1 MGSDSESDSDSG
13 DEVQVKRTASSD
25 DEVQRSDDEV
35 QRSDD
40 EVQRSEV
47 EDNEDEDDRESIK
60 SPPISRS
67 PSGSEGEQE
76 VDRGSEDGDEVQRRR
91 SSQEGS
97 QEEDEEAG
105 SPDREQRQGS
115 PTSENSEDGS
125 EAGARGETSQEDND
139 AAQTTAKD
147 IFGSDMSSEDEDD
160 QENVSRRRR
169 DSSSQERSPRRKR
182 SEDEEEEDEDERR
195 VRDSHQ
201 AMREESYRND
211 MMEGEDGEERGEDGT
226 GEEAPLPE
234 VVISTQIPRLV
245 ADLGSEFH
253 FVKFPNFLS
262 VDTHPYDPSWYEDEI
277 DEDEVLDE
285 EGKGRLKLKVENTIR
300 WRTATDPKT
309 GEEVRESNARIVKW
323 SDGTSSLYLGSEIF
337 DIHTNEM
344 IQGENNH
351 LFVRQGVGL
360 QGQAVFRTKLSFR
373 PHSTD
378 SFTHRKITLSL
389 ADKSQKTHKIRV
401 LPNVG
406 QDPEAHRSEM
416 IKKEEDRLKASI
428 RRENKIRRTRERAH
442 SRGPS
447 ASYLEPD
454 QYDDDDED
462 GISLSAIKNKFKR
475 KEFASTTYSD
485 SDDGSDL
492 EIGRKSSDKKKQAR
506 IQESDDD
513 D

>member
-1 MGSDSESDSDSG
+1 MASDSESDN
-13 DEVQVKRTASSD
+13 EVKRRDSSD

-35 QRSDD
+35 QRSDL
-40 EVQRSEV
+40 
-47 EDNEDEDDRESIK
+47 EDNEDDIP
-60 SPPISRS
+60 SPPMSRS
-67 PSGSEGEQE
+67 PTPSGSDDGHRRRDSRSQDEEESEARNEQE
-76 VDRGSEDGDEVQRRR
+76 GT
-91 SSQEGS
+91 
-97 QEEDEEAG
+97 
-105 SPDREQRQGS
+105 S
-115 PTSENSEDGS
+115 PTSEKSDNHSRQGS
-125 EAGARGETSQEDND
+125 DED

-160 QENVSRRRR
+160 EDTSRKRR
-169 DSSSQERSPRRKR
+169 DSSSQERSSPRRQGDDD
-182 SEDEEEEDEDERR
+182 SEDAVDDEERARR
-195 VRDSHQ
+195 HQ
-201 AMREESYRND
+201 AMREESYMND
-211 MMEGEDGEERGEDGT
+211 MEGEDGEGRGEDGR
-226 GEEAPLPE
+226 EELPE
-234 VVISTQIPRLV
+234 VTINAEIPRLI
-245 ADLGSEFH
+245 ADLGKEFN

-262 VDTHPYDPSWYEDEI
+262 VETHPFDPNTHEDEI
-277 DEDEVLDE
+277 DEEDLLDD

-300 WRTATDPKT
+300 WRTVLNPKT
-309 GEEVRESNARIVKW
+309 QEEKQESNARIVRW
-323 SDGTSSLYLGSEIF
+323 SDGSSSLYLGSEIF
-337 DIHTNEM
+337 DIHKQEM

-378 SFTHRKITLSL
+378 SFTHRKMTLSL

-406 QDPEAHRSEM
+406 HDPEAHRSEM
-416 IKKEEDRLKASI
+416 IKKEEDRLKASL
-428 RRENKIRRTRERAH
+428 RRDNKVRRTRERAH
-442 SRGPS
+442 GRGPS

-475 KEFASTTYSD
+475 KEFAATAYSD

-492 EIGRKSSDKKKQAR
+492 EFNRKSSDKKKQAR

>member
-1 MGSDSESDSDSG
+1 
-13 DEVQVKRTASSD
+13 
-25 DEVQRSDDEV
+25 
-35 QRSDD
+35 
-40 EVQRSEV
+40 
-47 EDNEDEDDRESIK
+47 
-60 SPPISRS
+60 
-67 PSGSEGEQE
+67 
-76 VDRGSEDGDEVQRRR
+76 
-91 SSQEGS
+91 
-97 QEEDEEAG
+97 
-105 SPDREQRQGS
+105 
-115 PTSENSEDGS
+115 
-125 EAGARGETSQEDND
+125 
-139 AAQTTAKD
+139 
-147 IFGSDMSSEDEDD
+147 
-160 QENVSRRRR
+160 
-169 DSSSQERSPRRKR
+169 
-182 SEDEEEEDEDERR
+182 
-195 VRDSHQ
+195 
-201 AMREESYRND
+201 
-211 MMEGEDGEERGEDGT
+211 
-226 GEEAPLPE
+226 
-234 VVISTQIPRLV
+234 
-245 ADLGSEFH
+245 
-253 FVKFPNFLS
+253 
-262 VDTHPYDPSWYEDEI
+262 
-277 DEDEVLDE
+277 
-285 EGKGRLKLKVENTIR
+285 
-300 WRTATDPKT
+300 
-309 GEEVRESNARIVKW
+309 
-323 SDGTSSLYLGSEIF
+323 
-337 DIHTNEM
+337 M

-475 KEFASTTYSD
+475 KEFASATYSD

-513 D
+513 DWWHLSWIYLWHLGYSFFYFFLRTTVCYTSLPDFLWFSLFLSKSNYQITNCFCLTRDTCFLLYILVHRDLLVCWRQLP